1 MSEES
6 TSISQ
11 EYIDSLRKIDRSPS
25 SFEDVQARAQELAKY
40 IPAQRRMSIYDLAS
54 SLSRGLMQSDRTTA
68 IGYGLAAGFDL
79 FNQEAQRRRNE
90 ADKMKQE
97 LLLMARKEVDEER
110 ANDVR
115 LQEAGLEADF
125 KLKLERIKQG
135 DAMGGIFQGK
145 GDLASALN
153 FILRAQTDPTLKDT
167 PEYRAAVAV
176 ASKPRQQV
184 VQTEEGAKVVM
195 VPGIDVTAITGDSP
209 ASKPVPT
216 APDGYT
222 FTGQYNKD
230 GKPVFRNNVTK
241 ALAVEE

>member
-1 MSEES
+1 
-6 TSISQ
+6 
-11 EYIDSLRKIDRSPS
+11 
-25 SFEDVQARAQELAKY
+25 LAKY
-40 IPAQRRMSIYDLAS
+40 IPAQRKMSIYDLAS

-79 FNQEAQRRRNE
+79 FNQEAQRRRAE

-195 VPGIDVTAITGDSP
+195 VPGIDVSAITGDSP

>member
-1 MSEES
+1 MQEES
-6 TSISQ
+6 TSVSQ

-40 IPAQRRMSIYDLAS
+40 IPAQRRMTIYDLAS
-54 SLSRGLMQSDRTTA
+54 NLSRGLMQSDRPTA

-79 FNQEAQRRRNE
+79 FNQEAQRRRAE

-97 LLLMARKEVDEER
+97 LLLMARKEVDRER
-110 ANDVR
+110 ADDVR

-153 FILRAQTDPTLKDT
+153 YILRAQTDPTLKNT
-167 PEYRAAVAV
+167 PEYRAAVLV

-195 VPGIDVTAITGDSP
+195 VPGIDVSVITGDSQTQ
-209 ASKPVPT
+209 KPDQDI
-216 APDGYT
+216 PDGFT
-222 FTGQYNKD
+222 FTGKFVD
-230 GKPVFRNNVTK
+230 GKPVYRN
-241 ALAVEE
+241 ADGQEGFLQ

>member
-195 VPGIDVTAITGDSP
+195 VPGIDVSAITGDSQ
-209 ASKPVPT
+209 AQKPEQDI
-216 APDGYT
+216 PDGFT
-222 FTGQYNKD
+222 FTGKFVD
-230 GKPVFRNNVTK
+230 GKPVYRN
-241 ALAVEE
+241 ADGQEGFLQ

>member
-40 IPAQRRMSIYDLAS
+40 IPAQRKMSIYDLAS

-90 ADKMKQE
+90 ADKMRQE

-153 FILRAQTDPTLKDT
+153 YILRAQTDPSLKNT
-167 PEYRAAVAV
+167 PEYRAAVLV

-195 VPGIDVTAITGDSP
+195 VPGIDVSVITGDSETK
-209 ASKPVPT
+209 KPEQDI
-216 APDGYT
+216 PDGFT
-222 FTGQYNKD
+222 FTGKYVD
-230 GKPVFRNNVTK
+230 GKPVYRN
-241 ALAVEE
+241 ADGQEGFLQ

>member
-1 MSEES
+1 
-6 TSISQ
+6 
-11 EYIDSLRKIDRSPS
+11 
-25 SFEDVQARAQELAKY
+25 LAKY
-40 IPAQRRMSIYDLAS
+40 IPAQRKMSIYDLAS